1 MVRRSDFH
9 SGRKVKDN
17 TVVMSRSRSPPSRFH
32 SFTDL
37 NSEVRFRL
45 RESLR
50 TVLIS
55 ELRSES
61 SGTFVG
67 QLTDEFRVLD
77 GQFDGLFLGV
87 PEHDLTEIWASGIV
101 HVQDRFLAPGH
112 GFNGPPD

>member
-1 MVRRSDFH
+1 MVRGSNFH
-9 SGRKVKDN
+9 GGRKIEDN
-17 TVVMSRSRSPPSRFH
+17 TVVMSWPRPPPSRFH
-32 SFTDL
+32 SFADL

-50 TVLIS
+50 TVLVS
-55 ELRSES
+55 ELRSEA

-87 PEHDLTEIWASGIV
+87 PEHDLTESRAGGIV